1 MTTTR
6 VTTRKGAGGAT
17 FRRAHDGA
25 YYGAGGDLPTGEHV
39 LTWPAQ
45 GGGWWAGRQR
55 WTWTPGEAEPVEEK
69 ARGAIFPTLAAVL
82 AGWVELEAVTA

>member
-1 MTTTR
+1 MQHS
-6 VTTRKGAGGAT
+6 AGPTMAPIT
-17 FRRAHDGA
+17 VPAA
-25 YYGAGGDLPTGEHV
+25 TGEHV